1 MGSFTAFG
9 ISFTFSFLTFGIFF
23 ILFVI
28 PLLRKMD
35 YHRALIALLLIHCL
49 RTVGMMVI
57 IPAVV
62 GEIHNPLPSE
72 YAESIAYGDFASA
85 ILALLSVLLLH
96 FGKMKN
102 TLLVWIFSLVGMGD
116 LVLALVNSLRYDATS
131 YTIGASWFTLNYFVP
146 ILWVTHIAIVILLIK
161 KKL

>member
-9 ISFTFSFLTFGIFF
+9 ISFTFSFLAFGLFFLIF
-23 ILFVI
+23 VV
-28 PLLRKMD
+28 PQLRKMD
-35 YHRALIALLLIHCL
+35 YYRALIALLLIHCL

-62 GEIHNPLPSE
+62 GEIQNPLPTG

-85 ILALLSVLLLH
+85 ILALLCVLLLH

-102 TLLVWIFSLVGMGD
+102 TILVWVFSLVGIGD
-116 LVLALVNSLRYDATS
+116 LILALVNSLRYDATS
-131 YTIGASWFTLNYFVP
+131 YTIGSSWFTLNYFVP
-146 ILWVTHIAIVILLIK
+146 ILWVTHIAILILLTR